1 MLSLCVIITEL
12 TKEANV
18 AQFPITPERER
29 ILARIPDIEPAAE
42 AITISAGGETIATS
56 NNALLIRETK
66 HQDVFY
72 LPRSDVDMSVL
83 KPTDHS
89 TYCPFKG
96 HASYWTAEIGTQKL
110 ENVAW
115 SYEDPYTE
123 VEGLKDYI
131 SFYTDKVDVRTAP
144 LR

>member
-1 MLSLCVIITEL
+1 MV
-12 TKEANV
+12 
-18 AQFPITPERER
+18 QFPVTPEREK
-29 ILARIPDIEPAAE
+29 ILARIPDYAVDIEPATTAV
-42 AITISAGGETIATS
+42 TVSAAGKTIATS
-56 NNALLIRETK
+56 SNALLVRETK

-72 LPRSDVDMSVL
+72 LPRSDIDMSL
-83 KPTDHS
+83 LTPTDHS

-96 HASYWTAEIGTQKL
+96 HASYWTAELGTEKL

-131 SFYTDKVDVRTAP
+131 SFYTDRVEIRTEP